1 MHLRIETLPEKKLVG
16 KTLRMSL
23 AKDQTHQLWSGF
35 MPERNLIQNKVGTD
49 FLSVQLYD
57 PALSFNDFS
66 PQTEFA
72 KCAMVEVSEFKN
84 IPRGMETLT
93 LVGGLYA
100 VFLHK
105 GRVQDFPKTMEYVF
119 GQWLPNSNYEVD
131 LRAHFE
137 VLGAQY
143 KPNSGDS
150 EEEVFIPIRLC
161 NNNSL

>member
-16 KTLRMSL
+16 KTLRMCL

-105 GRVQDFPKTMEYVF
+105 DKAQDFPKTMEYIL
-119 GQWLPNSNYEVD
+119 GQWLPNLDYEVD
-131 LRAHFE
+131 QRAHFE
-137 VLGAQY
+137 VLEAQY

>member
-1 MHLRIETLPEKKLVG
+1 
-16 KTLRMSL
+16 MSL
-23 AKDQTHQLWSGF
+23 AKDQTRQLWSSF
-35 MPERNLIQNKVGTD
+35 MPERDLIQDKVGAD

-57 PALSFNDFS
+57 SSLNFNDFS
-66 PQTEFA
+66 PQTEFT
-72 KCAMVEVSEFKN
+72 KCAMVEVSEFKK
-84 IPRGMETLT
+84 IPRDMETLT

-105 GRVQDFPKTMEYVF
+105 DKAQDFPKTMEYIL
-119 GQWLPNSNYEVD
+119 GQWLPNSDYEVD
-131 LRAHFE
+131 QRAHFE

-150 EEEVFIPIRLC
+150 EEEVFIPIRLG